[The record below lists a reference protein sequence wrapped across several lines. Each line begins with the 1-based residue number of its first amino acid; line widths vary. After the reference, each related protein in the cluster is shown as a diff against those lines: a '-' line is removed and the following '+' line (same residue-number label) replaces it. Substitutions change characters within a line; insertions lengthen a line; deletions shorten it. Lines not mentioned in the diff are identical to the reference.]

1 MIAILMENIL
11 EFSNHIVDMN
21 KLCFSDYILYKIY
34 LKIKENNPDEVTLID
49 VSNITT
55 KKNFDRV
62 VASST
67 VHLSNCKYFLS

>member
-1 MIAILMENIL
+1 MENIL

-55 KKNFDRV
+55 KKK
-62 VASST
+62 
-67 VHLSNCKYFLS
+67 L